1 MSEFYCRE
9 LSKKYVYIVNIYS
22 MNSDTLSIESVS
34 EKLWFLKFIG
44 VSKTPFFM
52 AVEKWK

>member
-1 MSEFYCRE
+1 MREFCCRE

-52 AVEKWK
+52 AVEK